1 MDVLCC
7 LRMRISI
14 VNGDDSD
21 NDDDGDV
28 DDDDDNEDVMMKTI
42 PGFHMTSSKLKN
54 KELSILLRF
63 WLR

>member
-21 NDDDGDV
+21 DDDGDV
-28 DDDDDNEDVMMKTI
+28 DDDDDNDDVTMKTI
-42 PGFHMTSSKLKN
+42 PGFHMTSSKN
-54 KELSILLRF
+54 
-63 WLR
+63 

>member
-1 MDVLCC
+1 MDVLRC

-28 DDDDDNEDVMMKTI
+28 DDDDDDDDHDDLRVHSMK
-42 PGFHMTSSKLKN
+42 S
-54 KELSILLRF
+54 
-63 WLR
+63 